1 MKQTNTR
8 AMVETAF
15 VSAIGVVLTAI
26 SVYLPILGFLS
37 FLVTPAAVG
46 IIGTKWGFKYSFV
59 GTIVIFFLSTMLFGI
74 VNSFVVGLFTLV
86 GIGVGA
92 GNRFSWPTIKR
103 LLVPSVLMFL
113 AIFFVIIVSY
123 SMSGVDVSTLGP
135 MVIEQAQIMA
145 HDAMATN
152 PAITQEQA
160 DQFVDNVQ
168 KNLDTLG
175 DVFCM
180 AIAVGAIVYTYITIQ
195 ISLWLGR
202 RLRISIPNF
211 LPIEQWKMPI
221 WGAGIFALG
230 IIGVHGSA
238 YVHLDTPWVIAIS
251 KNLVLLGNFICSI
264 HGFAALADI
273 MTRYRVAP
281 KIKWGLVFAYA
292 LFFSQ
297 ALAIFGII
305 DMFLDLRSRFNQRG
319 Y

>member
-15 VSAIGVVLTAI
+15 VSAIGIVLAAI
-26 SVYLPILGFLS
+26 SVYLPIFSFLS

-46 IIGTKWGFKYSFV
+46 IIGTKWGFKYSTV
-59 GTIVIFFLSTMLFGI
+59 GTIVIFLLSTMLFGI
-74 VNSFVVGLFTLV
+74 VNSFAVGLFTLV
-86 GIGVGA
+86 GVGVGA
-92 GNRFSWPTIKR
+92 GNRLAWPTIKR
-103 LLVPSVLMFL
+103 LFVPSVLMFL
-113 AIFFVIIVSY
+113 AIFLVIIVSY
-123 SMSGVDVSTLGP
+123 SMSGVDLSTLGT
-135 MVIEQAQIMA
+135 MVVEQAQMMA

-152 PAITQEQA
+152 LSITQEQA
-160 DQFVDNVQ
+160 DQFVENIQ
-168 KNLDTLG
+168 NNIDTLG
-175 DVFCM
+175 DIFYMV
-180 AIAVGAIVYTYITIQ
+180 IAVGAIVYTYITIQ
-195 ISLWLGR
+195 ISLWFGR
-202 RLRISIPNF
+202 RLRISIPAF

-230 IIGVHGSA
+230 IIGVHGSP

-297 ALAIFGII
+297 ALAIFGIM